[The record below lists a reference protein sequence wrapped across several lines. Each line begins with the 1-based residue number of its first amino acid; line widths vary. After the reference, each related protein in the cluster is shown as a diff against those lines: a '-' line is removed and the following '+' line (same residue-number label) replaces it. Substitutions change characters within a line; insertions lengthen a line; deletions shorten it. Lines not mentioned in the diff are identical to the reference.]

1 MITKIEQQAFTAKL
15 LKNNIFHIKYHDNT
29 VSTLEELTA
38 GYEAYLELCDG
49 KPYKVLIEVGKSAYF
64 DIEANECLKDGKILP
79 EAEAIV
85 TDSLAIRL
93 ALDYYKYSRKN
104 NHLLRIFQ
112 NNENALHWLNSLE

>member
-1 MITKIEQQAFTAKL
+1 MTTKIDHTSFSAELLPNEIFT
-15 LKNNIFHIKYHDNT
+15 IKYKENS
-29 VSTLEELTA
+29 VSTIEDLTA
-38 GYEAYLELCDG
+38 GYEAYQELCSG
-49 KPYKVLIEVGKSAYF
+49 NPYKVLIEVGKSAYF
-64 DIEANECLKDGKILP
+64 DIEANECIKEGKILP

-112 NNENALHWLNSLE
+112 NKEMALFWLNSLD